1 MKEQGWI
8 PSEVTQEHLQDL
20 MSQGFMMA
28 MELVTCHVREDPAS
42 PVPSEGYVVACVMF
56 YE

>member
-1 MKEQGWI
+1 
-8 PSEVTQEHLQDL
+8 

-56 YE
+56 YERGIDVPSN